1 MGRPKIIY
9 NPIDTATRY
18 IKRALPSERFQ
29 KAYTERNMI
38 DCSVLDGST
47 PYVSF
52 RYGFYYNLNTNTL
65 KYHVDPKELSVFDS
79 DITKI
84 RKRAYEMHKYEIAM
98 SMVRLARIID
108 ICKTDIDTVNLYLEA
123 IKILWPSDNKS
134 AIEIL
139 KRCDSDINIGDIY
152 TDQAVTIT
160 SDTPI
165 SLHIYDEYY
174 LCANKGEVVKFSAET
189 NEIVLA
195 REIYNLD
202 VVAEFAAGLLFLIND
217 SLGI

>member
-1 MGRPKIIY
+1 
-9 NPIDTATRY
+9 
-18 IKRALPSERFQ
+18 
-29 KAYTERNMI
+29 
-38 DCSVLDGST
+38 
-47 PYVSF
+47 
-52 RYGFYYNLNTNTL
+52 
-65 KYHVDPKELSVFDS
+65 
-79 DITKI
+79 
-84 RKRAYEMHKYEIAM
+84 MHKYEIAM

-134 AIEIL
+134 VIEII
-139 KRCDSDINIGDIY
+139 KRCNSDINIGDVF
-152 TDQAVTIT
+152 TERAVTIT

-174 LCANKGEVVKFSAET
+174 LCANKGEIVKFSAET
-189 NEIVLA
+189 NEMIFA

-217 SLGI
+217 SLGV

>member
-1 MGRPKIIY
+1 
-9 NPIDTATRY
+9 
-18 IKRALPSERFQ
+18 
-29 KAYTERNMI
+29 
-38 DCSVLDGST
+38 
-47 PYVSF
+47 
-52 RYGFYYNLNTNTL
+52 
-65 KYHVDPKELSVFDS
+65 
-79 DITKI
+79 
-84 RKRAYEMHKYEIAM
+84 MHKYEIAM

-189 NEIVLA
+189 NEMVLA

-202 VVAEFAAGLLFLIND
+202 AVAEFAAGLLFLIND

>member
-1 MGRPKIIY
+1 
-9 NPIDTATRY
+9 
-18 IKRALPSERFQ
+18 
-29 KAYTERNMI
+29 
-38 DCSVLDGST
+38 
-47 PYVSF
+47 
-52 RYGFYYNLNTNTL
+52 
-65 KYHVDPKELSVFDS
+65 
-79 DITKI
+79 
-84 RKRAYEMHKYEIAM
+84 AYEMHKYEIAM

-134 AIEIL
+134 VIEII
-139 KRCDSDINIGDIY
+139 KRCNSDINIGDVF
-152 TDQAVTIT
+152 TERAVTIT

-174 LCANKGEVVKFSAET
+174 LCANKGEIVKFSAET
-189 NEIVLA
+189 NEMIFA

-217 SLGI
+217 SLGV